1 MSAPFLRRTR
11 GALLRLAQARL
22 VAGLVGTLLVSVSA
36 GLLLLEFSWES
47 WLSDGFGLVVGGTG
61 AALVMTAISGRRPD
75 WID

>member
-1 MSAPFLRRTR
+1 MPAPFLRRTR

-22 VAGLVGTLLVSVSA
+22 AAGLVGTLLVAVSA

-47 WLSDGFGLVVGGTG
+47 WLSDGFSLVVGGTG
-61 AALVMTAISGRRPD
+61 AALLMTAISGRRPD